1 MRVFLTGATGYVGFG
16 IARELIERGHEVVG
30 LTRTEA
36 GAARLAG
43 LGAKAMIGDLADAAR
58 LAQAARA
65 ADGVIHAGFTHDGD
79 FEQAVRVDR
88 ALHAALVE
96 ALAGT
101 GKPLV
106 VSNGTGVFGNTGKV
120 IADEGTAIDLAF
132 PLAGRAVSENLVT
145 GSASRG
151 LRGAAIRLPLLVY
164 GRGGSVFLPMLIAS
178 ARRLGVSYY
187 IGDRENRMSSVH
199 VDDLPALYALALE
212 QAPAGAVYI
221 AQAGE
226 DVSLREV
233 AQAVAAAVGP
243 DCRVEA
249 ITAERAAEVWNPVWA
264 FLLSLTNRVSGE
276 RARRELGWY
285 PTATPSLLDDVA
297 RGSYALARAA

>member
-1 MRVFLTGATGYVGFG
+1 MRVFLTGATRYVGFG
-16 IARELIERGHEVVG
+16 IARELISRGHDVTG

-36 GAARLAG
+36 GAARLAT
-43 LGAKAMIGDLADAAR
+43 LGADAVVGDLGDVAR

-65 ADGVIHAGFTHDGD
+65 ADGVVHAGFTHDGD
-79 FEQAVRVDR
+79 FERAVQVDR

-106 VSNGTGVFGNTGKV
+106 VTNGTGVFGNTGEAV
-120 IADEGTAIDLAF
+120 ADETTVVDLAF

-145 GSASRG
+145 GPASHGVRG
-151 LRGAAIRLPLLVY
+151 VAIRLPLLVY
-164 GRGGSVFLPMLIAS
+164 GRGGSVFLPMLVES
-178 ARRLGVSYY
+178 ARRTGVSYH
-187 IGDRENRMSSVH
+187 IGDGENRMSAVH

-212 QAPAGAVYI
+212 KAPAGSLYI
-221 AQAGE
+221 ARAGA

-233 AQAVAAAVGP
+233 AEAVAAGVGGG
-243 DCRVEA
+243 CRAKGV
-249 ITAERAAEVWNPVWA
+249 TLERAAEVWNPVWA

-276 RARRELGWY
+276 RARRELGWS
-285 PTATPSLLDDVA
+285 PRATPSLLEDVA
-297 RGSYALARAA
+297 RGSYALARVA